1 MIITQTQLGVDLV
14 GCPTVCTSD
23 IGILDKSFISV
34 MFIWLIWL
42 PIHYLTQNPC
52 FSIPFQL
59 YIHDHHWN
67 QAGCRLRMVANMYG
81 HPTLVFWLK
90 IWYSATF
97 IWLMWLPIHY
107 LTQNPWISIPFHLY
121 IRDHHS
127 NQAGCRLSWVANM
140 YVHLILAFWFKIC
153 YSATFIWLM
162 WLPIL

>member
-59 YIHDHHWN
+59 TSTFVIITQTKLGVD
-67 QAGCRLRMVANMYG
+67 
-81 HPTLVFWLK
+81 LV
-90 IWYSATF
+90 
-97 IWLMWLPIHY
+97 
-107 LTQNPWISIPFHLY
+107 
-121 IRDHHS
+121 
-127 NQAGCRLSWVANM
+127 G
-140 YVHLILAFWFKIC
+140 
-153 YSATFIWLM
+153 
-162 WLPIL
+162 